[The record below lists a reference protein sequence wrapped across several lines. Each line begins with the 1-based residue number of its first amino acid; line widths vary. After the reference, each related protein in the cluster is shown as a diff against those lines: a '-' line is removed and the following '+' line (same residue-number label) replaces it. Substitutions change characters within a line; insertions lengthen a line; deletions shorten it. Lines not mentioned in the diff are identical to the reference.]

1 MWICPKCGK
10 ENEYAFCTGCGM
22 KKPETSNDDRM
33 SRTNDRVLKIMLVVI
48 AVLTA
53 CLILFLCLLPVI
65 RNAQLQTMNYESGE
79 INEATPSPVPDE
91 TEVPVD
97 YKKEIIAVYSRTL
110 ANGADEIVIETTSKI
125 EPERSTYQNPA
136 RVAFDFKGFTLRDK
150 RYSTGESGYNFKD
163 IRKADHED
171 YARVVIDLTNSCT
184 VGTVVEDN
192 RCVITLTPKD

>member
-1 MWICPKCGK
+1 MWICPRCGK
-10 ENEYAFCTGCGM
+10 ENEYTFCTGCGQR
-22 KKPETSNDDRM
+22 KPEENRDDKM
-33 SRTNDRVLKIMLVVI
+33 SKTNDKVLKIMLVII

-53 CLILFLCLLPVI
+53 CLILFLCLLPII
-65 RNAQLQTMNYESGE
+65 RNAQVQIADYESGE
-79 INEATPSPVPDE
+79 TYSETPSPSPDE
-91 TEVPVD
+91 TEIPVD
-97 YKKEIIAVYSRTL
+97 YEKEIIAVYSRTL
-110 ANGADEIVIETTSKI
+110 SNGADEIIIETTSKI

-163 IRKADHED
+163 IRKADHDD

-192 RCVITLTPKD
+192 RCVITLTPKN